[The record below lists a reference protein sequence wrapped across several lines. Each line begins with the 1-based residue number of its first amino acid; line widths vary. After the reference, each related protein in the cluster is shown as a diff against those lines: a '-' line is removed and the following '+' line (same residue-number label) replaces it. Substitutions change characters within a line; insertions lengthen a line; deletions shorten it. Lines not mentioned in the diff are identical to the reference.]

1 MCFHLL
7 ERCRSS
13 SLPHNSLFL
22 IWLFQA
28 LTVFSSFLREAW
40 NIFLSYLCACAA
52 WVTGQVIKKL
62 LTSDSATVHL
72 FCFNINSPSVALWH
86 PLSNF
91 CTLFSIRNMASVC
104 SCLLIIFFCLDL
116 PWLVLMSA
124 SDFFLYFLIFR
135 LHMKLCAHKW
145 PYSVCQSTLSRPPPC
160 CFYSLT
166 QQLYIMSFI
175 FPHHSIISVFFSY
188 LPLKPLVSFSLSSP

>member
-7 ERCRSS
+7 ERFQSS
-13 SLPHNSLFL
+13 SLAHNSLFF

-40 NIFLSYLCACAA
+40 NIFLSHLCACAA

-104 SCLLIIFFCLDL
+104 SCLLIIFFCLDF

-124 SDFFLYFLIFR
+124 SDFPLLSHI
-135 LHMKLCAHKW
+135 
-145 PYSVCQSTLSRPPPC
+145 STSYEAVRSQMALLS
-160 CFYSLT
+160 
-166 QQLYIMSFI
+166 
-175 FPHHSIISVFFSY
+175 
-188 LPLKPLVSFSLSSP
+188 LPEHSFSATSLLLLFFNSAAVCNVFHLSSSQHNICIFFPIYP